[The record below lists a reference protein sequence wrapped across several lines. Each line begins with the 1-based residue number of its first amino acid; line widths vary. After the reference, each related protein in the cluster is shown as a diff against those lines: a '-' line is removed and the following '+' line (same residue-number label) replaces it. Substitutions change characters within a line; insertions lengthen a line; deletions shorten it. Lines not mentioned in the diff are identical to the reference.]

1 MNRSFRRTHTCGEL
15 DKTAI
20 GRDVI
25 LNGWVHRRRD
35 HGGLLFIDV
44 RDRWGITQVTFNP
57 TQSKELHGKAEE
69 LRPEFCVAV
78 WGKVAARPAGTE
90 NPKIQT
96 GEIEVVASRLEI
108 LNPSATPPFEINA
121 DETELNEELRYQ
133 YRYLDLRRRPVL
145 DRLTLR
151 HEVLK
156 TMRRVLDGEGFID
169 VETPILTKSTPE
181 GARDYLVPSRLNP
194 GKFYALPQSPQLFK
208 QLLMVAG
215 FDRYYQI
222 AKCFRDEDLRADRQ
236 PEFTQLDIEMS
247 FVDEEMIFALVEK
260 IFAAIW
266 KEVLRQELETPFPR
280 LSHAEA
286 MRCFGSDKPDLRY
299 GMELT
304 DLTPLFKETSFQR
317 FREIVEKG
325 GVIKCITA
333 PGGAALSGK
342 AIDAY
347 TDAAKKLGAAG
358 LVTVKVTGTELVSP
372 VAKHI
377 GDETMKRIVSSAGA
391 KMGDLILLVADQP
404 ALVTRVLGG
413 LRVYTA
419 GQLNL
424 APKGRFHF
432 SWIVDFPLFQY
443 DEEAKRW
450 QSEHHPFTAPREE
463 DMPFLETDPGRVKS
477 RSYDLVVNGA
487 ELASGSI
494 RIHQREVQE
503 AVFRVLGLPPEEV
516 QNRFGF
522 LLDAFRFGAPPHGGI
537 APGIDRLITLITD
550 APSIREVIAFPKTQK
565 GVDLMTDAPSE
576 VTEAQLKEVGIS
588 VRKVMGNLAR
598 TEPR

>member
-1 MNRSFRRTHTCGEL
+1 MNKLFRRTHTCGQL
-15 DKTAI
+15 NKSAV
-20 GRDVI
+20 GRDVV

-35 HGGLLFIDV
+35 HGGLTFIDV
-44 RDRWGITQVTFNP
+44 RDRWGLTQVTFNP
-57 TQSKELHGKAEE
+57 AQSEALHTKAKE

-90 NPKIQT
+90 NPKLFT
-96 GEIEVVASRLEI
+96 GEIEVVADRLEI
-108 LNPSATPPFEINA
+108 LNTSATPPFEINA
-121 DETELNEELRYQ
+121 EEAELNEELRYQ
-133 YRYLDLRRRPVL
+133 YRYLDLRRKPVL

-151 HEVLK
+151 HQVLK
-156 TMRRVLDGEGFID
+156 TMRRVLDDEEFID

-208 QLLMVAG
+208 QLLMVSG

-247 FVDEEMIFALVEK
+247 FVDEEMIFSLVEK
-260 IFAAIW
+260 IFATIW
-266 KEVLRQELETPFPR
+266 KEVLHQELKTPFLR

-286 MRCFGSDKPDLRY
+286 MRRFGSDKPDLRY
-299 GMELT
+299 GMELV
-304 DLTPLFKETSFQR
+304 DLTPIFRETSFQR
-317 FREIVEKG
+317 FRDVTAKG
-325 GVIKCITA
+325 GVVKSITA

-342 AIDAY
+342 GVDAF
-347 TDAAKKLGAAG
+347 TAAAKQLGAAG
-358 LVTVKVTGTELVSP
+358 LVTIKVTGTELISP

-377 GDETMKRIVSSAGA
+377 GEQTLKQIVSAAGA
-391 KMGDLILLVADQP
+391 KEGDLILLVADQP
-404 ALVTRVLGG
+404 AVAARVLGG
-413 LRVYTA
+413 LRTYAA

-424 APKGRFHF
+424 VPEGQFHF

-443 DEEAKRW
+443 DQEAKRW
-450 QSEHHPFTAPREE
+450 QSEHHPFTSPLEE
-463 DMPFLETDPGRVKS
+463 DMPFLETEPGRVKS

-494 RIHQREVQE
+494 RIHRREVQE
-503 AVFRVLGLPPEEV
+503 AVFRVLGLPSEEV

-522 LLDAFRFGAPPHGGI
+522 LLEAFRFGAPPHGGI
-537 APGIDRLITLITD
+537 APGIDRLITLMTD

-565 GVDLMTDAPSE
+565 GVDLMTDAPAE

-588 VRKVMGNLAR
+588 IRKVMGNLAR